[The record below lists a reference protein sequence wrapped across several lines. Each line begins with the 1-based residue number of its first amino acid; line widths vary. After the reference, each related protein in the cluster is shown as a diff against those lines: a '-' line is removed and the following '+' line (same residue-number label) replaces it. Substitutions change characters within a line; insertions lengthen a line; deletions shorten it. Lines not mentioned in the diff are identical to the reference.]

1 MAKGGQIDIEINLT
15 GQEDIEGQIEGVK
28 AGAGDV
34 GEAFSTM
41 STMVDSSNEQ
51 MAEGFGGLGEG
62 VGGLLSSVGDLKG
75 GFSELGKGGAAGMLA
90 LIGPIGAVLGSLYAL
105 YQAFKQISGAALE
118 AENRMEAVQAASGDM
133 TGKLEALSEK
143 GILPVNEALEHFID
157 VNMRAQIS
165 KELAQK
171 VAEKTTKSFMEL
183 IEAEEAL
190 TTVTKKLDEINQGV
204 NAGFRS
210 RAFAVQQFKDAQ
222 ERLNAA
228 SVKHTATV
236 KKISDAYRDAMA
248 PMSEAAKL
256 NLELEETSKEALLTK
271 AKEQIEIRKTI
282 ELLKI
287 QTSKTNDLAQAEAKL
302 NAETK
307 AKISLLKINEMA
319 KDGLKSFVSEN
330 DKYIKSVNQAALTE
344 KNAAIERDKLREA
357 ERLKQKQDRAT
368 RAKEHRA
375 RLAQRRALEIARQKM
390 DEAAAL
396 RILSDQAKLNELVIK
411 NTQTGTDAEI
421 SLIEHRYSEAQR
433 LAGDNHTQ
441 QLIAEEIYIS
451 ELESLNDKL
460 IDQETA
466 KNKKLDD
473 LRKKEALEVLNAQ
486 NKLQAQ
492 SDAIMRRAGDAAGAF
507 GKAFAAAAA
516 DAIWTSKSI
525 AESLRASMDA
535 LGRQATIEALM
546 EGARALK
553 DLALSNFAG
562 AAMHGKAAAAF
573 LGVAVA
579 AKATGAAVGGGG
591 GGGGSPAGVSPL
603 GSPLTDTAPQRDTAQ
618 RDNPMIFN
626 ISMGTVYSTEQGA
639 LTALTNTITREINRD
654 RRGSPRLRGT

>member
-1 MAKGGQIDIEINLT
+1 MAKGGKIDIEINLT
-15 GQEDIEGQIEGVK
+15 GQEEVEGQIEGVK

-75 GFSELGKGGAAGMLA
+75 GFSELGKGGAAGMLS
-90 LIGPIGAVLGSLYAL
+90 LIGPIGAALGALYAL

-118 AENRMEAVQAASGDM
+118 AENRIEAVQAASGDM

-157 VNMRAQIS
+157 VNMRAQVS

-171 VAEKTTKSFMEL
+171 VAEKTTKSFMKL
-183 IEAEEAL
+183 IEAQMDLTEAHADHDAELKRGRPSMTNYAYGTSQIESAQRDL
-190 TTVTKKLDEINQGV
+190 TEATED
-204 NAGFRS
+204 
-210 RAFAVQQFKDAQ
+210 
-222 ERLNAA
+222 
-228 SVKHTATV
+228 HHATV
-236 KKISDAYRDAMA
+236 KKISDAYKAAMA
-248 PMSEAAKL
+248 PMAEAAKI

-271 AKEQIEIRKTI
+271 GKEQIEIRKTI

-287 QTSKTNDLAQAEAKL
+287 QTSETNDLAQAEAKL

-307 AKISLLKINEMA
+307 AKISLLKINDMA
-319 KDGLKSFVSEN
+319 LDVLKSFVSEN
-330 DKYIKSVNQAALTE
+330 DKYIKSVDQVALAE
-344 KNAAIERDKLREA
+344 KNAAVEIARLREA

-375 RLAQRRALEIARQKM
+375 RLAQRMALNIARQKM

-396 RILSDQAKLNELVIK
+396 RILADQAKLNELVIK

-473 LRKKEALEVLNAQ
+473 LRKAEAQNVLNAQ

-507 GKAFAAAAA
+507 GKSFAAAAA

-525 AESLRASMDA
+525 AESLKGSMDA

-553 DLALSNFAG
+553 DLAMSNFVG

-573 LGVAVA
+573 LGVAGA
-579 AKATGAAVGGGG
+579 AAITSAAVGGGG
-591 GGGGSPAGVSPL
+591 GGGGSSGGVSPL

-618 RDNPMIFN
+618 RESPMIFN